1 VDALSGATRR
11 KDRENR
17 TLNASVSANGS
28 IKMSNTLKPEGAAAT
43 EFLLTQA
50 DLKNLADYLKYTYD
64 LSTDSLYDNILHWL
78 VEPGNV

>member
-1 VDALSGATRR
+1 
-11 KDRENR
+11 
-17 TLNASVSANGS
+17 
-28 IKMSNTLKPEGAAAT
+28 MSNTLKPEGAAAT